1 MSCPHRS
8 CSLQCVLGFGHT
20 FLRLAGST
28 RAGSL
33 WGTLIPPLPVER
45 HDQVAPPSAHYQF
58 LAGSPQELAVTGP
71 YYPPSVVSP
80 SAPSSPCKPTGR
92 HESLS
97 SNQTCDRA
105 TTAEGTGPSRLP
117 STERHPPAA
126 TGPGTVPCGQTITT
140 AYHWTGRSFWSS
152 IRLYGIPNQTVSS
165 TTERTPPGVTK
176 TKLAPRNRAFTAGSP
191 RPDSAYTLLA
201 VFTSL
206 YGSPELFQS
215 RPTKRDCYPVLLWLN
230 DGVILPRKQR
240 HCPASP
246 RPKET
251 HRTRPKAPDPP
262 RS

>member
-1 MSCPHRS
+1 M
-8 CSLQCVLGFGHT
+8 
-20 FLRLAGST
+20 
-28 RAGSL
+28 
-33 WGTLIPPLPVER
+33 
-45 HDQVAPPSAHYQF
+45 APPSAHYQF

-152 IRLYGIPNQTVSS
+152 IRLFGVPNQTVSS
-165 TTERTPPGVTK
+165 TTSEHHLEFLYTTTRPV
-176 TKLAPRNRAFTAGSP
+176 SP
-191 RPDSAYTLLA
+191 FGLPSRRSA
-201 VFTSL
+201 
-206 YGSPELFQS
+206 E
-215 RPTKRDCYPVLLWLN
+215 RDCYSALLWQN
-230 DGVILPRKQR
+230 AGVLLPRKPR
-240 HCPASP
+240 HCLAFPPAEEA
-246 RPKET
+246 R
-251 HRTRPKAPDPP
+251 
-262 RS
+262 